1 MTSTDI
7 EQVTSRLNRRS
18 AIAGLTLAGMG
29 AFLAAC
35 RIDAPSHTP
44 TASADTATA
53 TAAIQQAATG
63 SPGATPAAADTG
75 TITIAPASLSDRQR
89 YGQLLRRAGFGASPA
104 ELNDWMKL
112 DWSSAVDKL
121 VDYES
126 IPNQNLEDHLTSLN
140 LDLTKA
146 VDIQRWWMIRMIETA
161 RPLEEK
167 MTLFWHGL
175 LTSALTAAKPPLM
188 LTQNQFLRA
197 HALDEYGTTL
207 KGITR
212 DPAMMRWLNT
222 IQNRK
227 GTANENYSRELME
240 LFTLGP
246 GNYTEVDV
254 RESARAFTGLV
265 VRPATGKTVLV
276 AAFHDEGQKT
286 FLGQTGNFGPD
297 DIIDIILKQPAAAP
311 FLATHL
317 LRYFVTPNPSKT
329 TVDTIATVL
338 TQTNF
343 SVKEAMRSLLKL
355 PEFQDPA
362 NYRGLIK
369 SPAEFLASTVRTLG
383 AQTDA
388 KVFPPAMVLMGQIL
402 FDPPNVAGWPG
413 GAAWLNSGTWLAR
426 LNVANA
432 LTSNRSLMHFNAA
445 SLTVDQAAATPQSF
459 VDLLV
464 NVLLDGDL
472 EENQRQI
479 LYDFASAGGSSAT
492 SLDLLDSRGRALI
505 YLMLALPEYHL
516 N

>member
-7 EQVTSRLNRRS
+7 EQVTSRLNRRN
-18 AIAGLTLAGMG
+18 AIAGITLAGMG

-35 RIDAPSHTP
+35 RIDAPLHTP
-44 TASADTATA
+44 TASADTATVA
-53 TAAIQQAATG
+53 TQQAAPG
-63 SPGATPAAADTG
+63 SPGSTPAAADTG
-75 TITIAPASLSDRQR
+75 TIAIAPTSLSDRQR

-104 ELNDWMKL
+104 ELNEWMKL

-126 IPNQNLEDHLTSLN
+126 TSNQDLEDHLMSLS

-146 VDIQRWWMIRMIETA
+146 SDIQRWWMIRMIETA

-197 HALDEYGTTL
+197 NALDDYGTIL

-227 GTANENYSRELME
+227 GTANENYARELME

-265 VRPATGKTVLV
+265 IRPATGKTVLV
-276 AAFHDEGQKT
+276 ASLHDEGQKT

-311 FLATHL
+311 FFATHL
-317 LRYFVTPNPSKT
+317 LRYFVTPNPSHT

-388 KVFPPAMVLMGQIL
+388 KAFPPAMVLMGQIL

-413 GAAWLNSGTWLAR
+413 GSAWLNSGTWLAR

-432 LTSNRSLMHFNAA
+432 LTTNRALMQLNKA
-445 SLTVDQAAATPQSF
+445 SLIGNQAAETPQSL
-459 VDLLV
+459 VDLLT

-472 EENQRQI
+472 EQDQRKI
-479 LYDFASAGGSSAT
+479 LYDFASAGAASAA
-492 SLDLLDSRGRALI
+492 SLDQLDSRGRALV